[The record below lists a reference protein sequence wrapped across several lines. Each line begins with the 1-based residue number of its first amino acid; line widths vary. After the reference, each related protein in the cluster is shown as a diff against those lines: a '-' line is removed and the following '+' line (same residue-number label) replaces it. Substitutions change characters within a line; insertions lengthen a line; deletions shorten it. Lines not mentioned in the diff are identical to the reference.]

1 MHFHVLPVVPEKSE
15 FTLDYSLQVTIV
27 VCLYVSMEKYV
38 FATCGLSLWLYTWL
52 MGTRDPWSINVWCS
66 E

>member
-38 FATCGLSLWLYTWL
+38 FATCGLSL
-52 MGTRDPWSINVWCS
+52 
-66 E
+66 